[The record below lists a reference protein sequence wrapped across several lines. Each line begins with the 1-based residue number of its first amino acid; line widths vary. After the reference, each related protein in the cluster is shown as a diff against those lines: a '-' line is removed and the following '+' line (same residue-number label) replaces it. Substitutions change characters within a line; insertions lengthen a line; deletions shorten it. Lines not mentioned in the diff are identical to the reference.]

1 MSTSGSSGIENELP
15 VRARVRQRQGS
26 MQRFLI
32 IAAVIAATVLA
43 AGAIWT
49 RVLAARA
56 ERDFPL
62 EGRVVRVQGAALR
75 YVERGTGS
83 PIVLVHGAYGGLE
96 DWIATG
102 ILDELA
108 RSHRVI
114 AFDRPGHG
122 WSERP
127 SHGAASPI
135 AQARILREALRE
147 LGVERPIVVGFSW
160 GGAAALAWAVEAPD
174 ELAGVVVVNGVAYAW
189 PGATNTSY
197 VLAGLPVVGPL
208 LAHTIAAPFGNLTAE
223 SSVARAFAPAPVAS
237 TFTRSPIPLALRPA
251 QFLVEAE
258 DMRLLK
264 AAVAIQSPRYGEIR
278 IPLSIVAGRG
288 DLVAFWDFHSKR
300 LHETVPTSEFTV
312 LEGAGHQIL
321 HSHPSAVIEATLRLA
336 DRLHAR

>member
-1 MSTSGSSGIENELP
+1 
-15 VRARVRQRQGS
+15 
-26 MQRFLI
+26 MQRFSI
-32 IAAVIAATVLA
+32 IAAVVAAAVLA

-56 ERDFPL
+56 ERDFPP
-62 EGRVVRVQGAALR
+62 EGQVVRVQGLALR
-75 YVERGTGS
+75 YVDRGTGS

-102 ILDELA
+102 IFDELA

-127 SHGAASPI
+127 AHGAASPI
-135 AQARILREALRE
+135 EQARILRAALRE

-160 GGAAALAWAVEAPD
+160 GGAAALAWAVDAPD
-174 ELAGVVVVNGVAYAW
+174 EIAGIVTLNGVAYPW

-197 VLAGLPVVGPL
+197 VLAGLPLVGPL
-208 LAHTIAAPFGNLTAE
+208 LAHTIAAPLGALTAE
-223 SSVARAFAPAPVAS
+223 SSVARAFAPAPVAA
-237 TFTRSPIPLALRPA
+237 TFARSPIPLALRPT

-278 IPLSIVAGRG
+278 VPLEIVAGRG
-288 DLVAFWDFHSKR
+288 DLVAFWDFHSQR
-300 LHETVPTSEFTV
+300 LHETVPGSAFTV
-312 LEGAGHQIL
+312 LEDAGHQIL
-321 HSHPSAVIEATLRLA
+321 HSHPRAVIDATLRLA
-336 DRLHAR
+336 ARIESR